1 MQGGVAAAEPV
12 WSAQRRAMVDG
23 QIRTFDVTDA
33 RVIRAFDIVPRERF
47 VPEEL
52 RTLAYSDASLLLKPR
67 REGGASR
74 VLIQPMHLARM
85 LQGAAPRPEHRVLV
99 VAGETGYAAC
109 LLAELAGHVVSLE
122 SDSDLTADATAHGA
136 ELGLGKV
143 EAVTGNLAAGWT
155 PMGPYDLIVVQGAI
169 ETHLDKLFA
178 QLVPGGRLVA
188 IETSLSIHGRHTGRA
203 MLYQP
208 VGNDV
213 SGRALFDATAPVLPE
228 FRLAPAFVF

>member
-1 MQGGVAAAEPV
+1 MQGGVATAEPV

-47 VPEEL
+47 VPDDL
-52 RTLAYSDASLLLKPR
+52 RTLAYSDASLVLKPR
-67 REGGASR
+67 REGGVSR

-109 LLAELAGHVVSLE
+109 LLAELAGHIVSLE
-122 SDSDLTADATAHGA
+122 SDPDLTSDAAAHGEA
-136 ELGLGKV
+136 LGHGKI
-143 EAVTGNLAAGWT
+143 EAVTGHLAAGWT
-155 PMGPYDLIVVQGAI
+155 PSGPYQLIVVQGAI
-169 ETHLDKLFA
+169 ETNLDKLFA

-188 IETSLSIHGRHTGRA
+188 IETSLAIHGRHTGRA

-208 VGNDV
+208 VGHDV

-228 FRLAPAFVF
+228 FKLAPAFVF

>member
-1 MQGGVAAAEPV
+1 
-12 WSAQRRAMVDG
+12 MVDG

-47 VPEEL
+47 VPDEL
-52 RTLAYSDASLLLKPR
+52 RTLAYSDAALVLKAR
-67 REGGASR
+67 REGGTSR
-74 VLIQPMHLARM
+74 VLIQPMHLARL

-109 LLAELAGHVVSLE
+109 LLAELAGHIVSLE
-122 SDSDLTADATAHGA
+122 CDADLTADASNRAA
-136 ELGLGKV
+136 ELGHGKI
-143 EAVTGNLAAGWT
+143 EAVTGNLAAGWA
-155 PMGPYDLIVVQGAI
+155 PLGPYDVIVVQGAV
-169 ETHLDKLFA
+169 ETALDNLFA

-188 IETSLSIHGRHTGRA
+188 IETSLPVHGRHTGRA

-208 VGNDV
+208 IGSDV

-228 FRLAPAFVF
+228 FRLSPAFVF

>member
-33 RVIRAFDIVPRERF
+33 RVIRAFDLVPRERF
-47 VPEEL
+47 VPDEL
-52 RTLAYSDASLLLKPR
+52 RTLAYSDAPLVLKPR
-67 REGGASR
+67 REGGVSR

-109 LLAELAGHVVSLE
+109 LLAELASHIVSLE
-122 SDSDLTADATAHGA
+122 SDADLTADAATHGA
-136 ELGLGKV
+136 ALGHGKV
-143 EAVTGNLAAGWT
+143 EAVTGDLAAGWT
-155 PMGPYDLIVVQGAI
+155 LSGPYDLIVVQGAI
-169 ETHLDKLFA
+169 ETNLDKLFT
-178 QLVPGGRLVA
+178 QLAPGGRLVA
-188 IETSLSIHGRHTGRA
+188 IETSLSVHGRRTGRA

-208 VGNDV
+208 VGTDV

-228 FRLAPAFVF
+228 FKLAPAFVF

>member
-1 MQGGVAAAEPV
+1 M
-12 WSAQRRAMVDG
+12 
-23 QIRTFDVTDA
+23 
-33 RVIRAFDIVPRERF
+33 
-47 VPEEL
+47 
-52 RTLAYSDASLLLKPR
+52 
-67 REGGASR
+67 
-74 VLIQPMHLARM
+74 
-85 LQGAAPRPEHRVLV
+85 
-99 VAGETGYAAC
+99 
-109 LLAELAGHVVSLE
+109 
-122 SDSDLTADATAHGA
+122 
-136 ELGLGKV
+136 
-143 EAVTGNLAAGWT
+143 TGNLAAGWT

>member
-1 MQGGVAAAEPV
+1 
-12 WSAQRRAMVDG
+12 MVDG

-33 RVIRAFDIVPRERF
+33 RVIRAFDTVPRERF
-47 VPEEL
+47 VPDEL
-52 RTLAYSDASLLLKPR
+52 RTLAYSDASLVLKPR

-85 LQGAAPRPEHRVLV
+85 LQGAAPRPEDRVLV

-109 LLAELAGHVVSLE
+109 LLAELADHVVSLE
-122 SDSDLTADATAHGA
+122 CDSDLTAEATAHGA
-136 ELGLGKV
+136 ALGHGRI

-155 PMGPYDLIVVQGAI
+155 PLGPYDLIVVQGAI

-188 IETSLSIHGRHTGRA
+188 IETSLSVHGRHTGRA

-208 VGNDV
+208 IGSDV
-213 SGRALFDATAPVLPE
+213 SGRALFDATAPVLPD
-228 FRLAPAFVF
+228 FKLAPAFVF